1 MDGERDR
8 GDGAGTGPGSL
19 GGQARLLLNLLIVTA
34 LLVGFAV
41 VYDVSQVATLSRA
54 AAERSGEVDGASS
67 GTEGFGGGFDD
78 AGLGA
83 QDPAS
88 GVAALIT
95 MLNLATNIAF
105 LVWFRRAYF
114 HPTLPADRL
123 RFRRG
128 LVVLSWFVPILNL
141 VRPKQIM
148 NDIWRASDP
157 APPGQAGASRRQPVS
172 AVVHAW
178 WALWL
183 VSIVAAWAVVIT
195 ESTPPTEP
203 LLGAVTYLASDL
215 VGLGWTVAAIL
226 LVRRVTRRVALLA
239 ATIPRPEPGH

>member
-19 GGQARLLLNLLIVTA
+19 GGQARLLLNLLIVIA

-41 VYDVSQVATLSRA
+41 AYDVSQVATLSRA
-54 AAERSGEVDGASS
+54 AAERGGEGGAPPPRSQ
-67 GTEGFGGGFDD
+67 F
-78 AGLGA
+78 
-83 QDPAS
+83 QDS
-88 GVAALIT
+88 GVASLII

-114 HPTLPADRL
+114 HPALPADRL

-148 NDIWRASDP
+148 NDIWRASAP
-157 APPGQAGASRRQPVS
+157 APPGEAGAPRRQPVS

-178 WALWL
+178 WALTL
-183 VSIVAAWAVVIT
+183 VSSVAAWA
-195 ESTPPTEP
+195 ERMPPTEP
-203 LLGAVTYLASDL
+203 LPAAVTYLAADL
-215 VGLGWTVAAIL
+215 VGLAWTVAAIL
-226 LVRRVTRRVALLA
+226 LVRRVTRRVGLLA
-239 ATIPRPEPGH
+239 AAIPRPEPAN

>member
-19 GGQARLLLNLLIVTA
+19 GGQARLLLNLLIVIA

-41 VYDVSQVATLSRA
+41 AYDVSRVTTLSRA
-54 AAERSGEVDGASS
+54 AAERGGEDDEGAAS
-67 GTEGFGGGFDD
+67 GTEGFGGGFED
-78 AGLGA
+78 AGSGA
-83 QDPAS
+83 QFQDSGAAS
-88 GVAALIT
+88 LII

-114 HPTLPADRL
+114 HPALPADRL

-157 APPGQAGASRRQPVS
+157 VSPGEASAPRRQPVS
-172 AVVHAW
+172 ALVHAW
-178 WALWL
+178 WALTL
-183 VSIVAAWAVVIT
+183 VSSAAAWA
-195 ESTPPTEP
+195 ERMPPTEP
-203 LLGAVTYLASDL
+203 LPAAVTYLAADL
-215 VGLGWTVAAIL
+215 VGLAWTVTAIL
-226 LVRRVTRRVALLA
+226 LVRRVTRRVASLA
-239 ATIPRPEPGH
+239 ATVPRPEPGH